1 VCPAAGVRLE
11 EDMKIH
17 VNVGTIGHVDHGK
30 TTLTAAITMVQ
41 AHRFGGEALGYG
53 AIDKAPEERA
63 RGITINTAHVE
74 YETENRH
81 YAHIDCPGHADY
93 IKNMITGAAQ
103 MDGAILMVDGSQGP
117 EPQTK
122 EHVLLASQVGVEYI
136 VVFVNKVDRTDD
148 EELLDLVEMEAS
160 EILSEYGYDDVVFVR
175 GSALEALE
183 AAEAG
188 DFDSPWIES
197 IDRLMAALDRVIPD
211 PVRDTEAPFRMNV
224 EDVVTISGRGTV
236 ATGRI
241 DRGAVKVGDTV
252 EIVGLTDGEEK
263 PRQVVVTGVQMF
275 RRDVPAGL
283 AGMNVGILL
292 RGVKRDEIRRGQ
304 VLAAPNSIA
313 SHQGF
318 TCAFYTLTPK
328 EGGRQKPF
336 GSGYSPQFYFG
347 TTDVTGVITVPDGV
361 VSPGDRAELEVV
373 LGKPA
378 GFEVGS
384 RFAVREGSR
393 TVGAGVVTAIP

>member
-1 VCPAAGVRLE
+1 
-11 EDMKIH
+11 MSTKIH

-30 TTLTAAITMVQ
+30 TTLTAAITAVQ
-41 AHRFGGEALGYG
+41 AHAFGGSAMAFD

-74 YETENRH
+74 YETQNRH

-122 EHVLLASQVGVEYI
+122 EHVLLASQVGVKHI
-136 VVFVNKVDRTDD
+136 VVFVNKVDRCED
-148 EELLDLVEMEAS
+148 EELLDLVEVEAS
-160 EILSEYGYDDVVFVR
+160 DILADYGYTGVVFVR
-175 GSALEALE
+175 GSALKALE
-183 AAEAG
+183 AATAG
-188 DFDSPWIES
+188 RFDDPWMAPIKA
-197 IDRLMAALDRVIPD
+197 LMDALDANIPD
-211 PVRDTEAPFRMNV
+211 PVRDTASAFRMNV

-236 ATGRI
+236 ATGKI
-241 DRGAVKVGDTV
+241 DQGRVRVGDTV
-252 EIVGLTDGEEK
+252 EIVGLTDAHAK

-275 RRDVPAGL
+275 RRDVAVGE

-304 VLAAPNSIA
+304 TLAAPGSIA
-313 SHQGF
+313 SHRAF
-318 TCAFYTLTPK
+318 ECEFYTLTTK

-336 GSGYSPQFYFG
+336 RSGYCPQFFFG
-347 TTDVTGVITVPDGV
+347 TSDVPGVITVSEDAEV
-361 VSPGDRAELEVV
+361 APGDRSRLRVD
-373 LGKPA
+373 LGKPE

-393 TVGAGVVTAIP
+393 TVGAGVVTELIG